1 MRWELLAGTSNVY
14 RFPVE
19 LAAKP
24 TADLLRSVATDVRE
38 VSLVAEAFG
47 LDEPPIEIRDA
58 ADRAMAERIA
68 VTTCWPEE
76 ARAKRAALEGMAKPL
91 VERALRMRRE
101 AREAALRSDEAA
113 EKLVSAEL
121 DGGYW
126 LAPLEEASEYWA
138 LEWARRLIAAYA
150 ASEEALGAARAVE
163 FAMRGEAWRPFN
175 LREEADAL
183 FLGAARY

>member
-1 MRWELLAGTSNVY
+1 MRWDLLAGTSNVY

-24 TADLLRSVATDVRE
+24 TADLLRSIATDVRE

-68 VTTCWPEE
+68 VTTCWPKE
-76 ARAKRAALEGMAKPL
+76 ARAKRAALEAMVKPL
-91 VERALRMRRE
+91 VERALRMRGE
-101 AREAALRSDEAA
+101 ARDAALRSDEAA

-126 LAPLEEASEYWA
+126 LAPLEEASDYWA
-138 LEWARRLIAAYA
+138 LESARRLIAAYA
-150 ASEEALGAARAVE
+150 ASEEALGAARAIE
-163 FAMRGEAWRPFN
+163 FATRGEDWRPFD

>member
-1 MRWELLAGTSNVY
+1 MSSG
-14 RFPVE
+14 
-19 LAAKP
+19 
-24 TADLLRSVATDVRE
+24 RS
-38 VSLVAEAFG
+38 
-47 LDEPPIEIRDA
+47 DA
-58 ADRAMAERIA
+58 WGGAQ
-68 VTTCWPEE
+68 
-76 ARAKRAALEGMAKPL
+76 
-91 VERALRMRRE
+91 
-101 AREAALRSDEAA
+101 AALRSDEAA

-163 FAMRGEAWRPFN
+163 FAMRGEAWRPFD

-183 FLGAARY
+183 FLGAARR